1 MNRREALVS
10 ALRSARSTIAPPLAV
25 LVALAALV
33 ALPGLVS
40 GPWLL
45 RAAAA
50 GRAESRIVIK
60 NFAFS
65 QPTLTVPVGGTV
77 TWVNDDEEPHT
88 VTSKDSSFRSPG
100 LDHAET
106 FTHRFERPGTYSYF
120 CAIHPHMTATIVVR

>member
-1 MNRREALVS
+1 MNRRDELESGA
-10 ALRSARSTIAPPLAV
+10 RSAGPTIAV

-33 ALPGLVS
+33 ALPGLVT

-50 GRAESRIVIK
+50 GRAESHIAIK

-65 QPTLTVPVGGTV
+65 QSTLTVPVGGTV

-88 VTSKDSSFRSPG
+88 VTATDSSFRSPG
-100 LDHAET
+100 LDQSET
-106 FTHRFERPGTYSYF
+106 FTHRFDRPGTYRYF

>member
-1 MNRREALVS
+1 MNRRDDLES
-10 ALRSARSTIAPPLAV
+10 GARSVLPPIAPPLVV
-25 LVALAALV
+25 LVVLAAL
-33 ALPGLVS
+33 ALPGLVT

-50 GRAESRIVIK
+50 GRAERQITIT

-65 QPTLTVPVGGTV
+65 QPTLTVPAGSTV

-88 VTSKDSSFRSPG
+88 VTAKDRSFTSPG
-100 LDHAET
+100 LDQSET
-106 FTHRFERPGTYSYF
+106 FTHRFDRPGTYSYF